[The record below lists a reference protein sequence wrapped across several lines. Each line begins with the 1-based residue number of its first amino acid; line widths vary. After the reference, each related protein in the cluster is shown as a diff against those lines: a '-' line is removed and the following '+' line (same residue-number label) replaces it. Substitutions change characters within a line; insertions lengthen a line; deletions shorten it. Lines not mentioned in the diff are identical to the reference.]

1 LRSKLSERVHSKKKE
16 ESMGEITGLLATM
29 MFFLTIIG
37 IWGGY
42 LLTRHRERTSMIE
55 KGLRAEDI
63 KALYTRSFQQ
73 VNPLVSLK
81 WGLVLIGIGAGIFLA
96 IWLHDVYG
104 YRDGVY
110 PAMIALFGGVGLLVF
125 YLVARKKTTG

>member
-1 LRSKLSERVHSKKKE
+1 
-16 ESMGEITGLLATM
+16 MGEVTGLLATM
-29 MFFLTIIG
+29 MFFLTVIG

-63 KALYTRSFQQ
+63 KALYTRGFQQ